1 MNNKSPIQNRI
12 AALRTVRN
20 ISQQA
25 LAHELGIER
34 TYLSKV
40 ERGRVTPSG
49 ALMASVCR
57 RFGMPLEGVFYLEDE
72 DSGT

>member
-1 MNNKSPIQNRI
+1 MNHKSPIQNRI
-12 AALRTVRN
+12 AALRAHKG
-20 ISQQA
+20 ISQEA
-25 LAHELGIER
+25 LAEALGIER

-57 RFGMPLEGVFYLEDE
+57 WFGLQLGEVFFIEDE
-72 DSGT
+72 GR

>member
-12 AALRTVRN
+12 AALRTLRN
-20 ISQQA
+20 ISQES
-25 LAHELGIER
+25 LAGELGIER

-40 ERGRVTPSG
+40 ERGKVTPSG

-57 RFGMPLEGVFYLEDE
+57 WFGLPLEGVFYLEQD
-72 DSGT
+72 